1 MPHIGWRLFRR
12 MGKEPGAS
20 VLNRVVVVCALGYFV
35 DIYDLLL
42 FNIVRRQSLHDLGV
56 PDARLLAVGAD
67 LLNWQMGGLLLGGIV
82 WGVLGDRRGRR
93 SVLFGSIALY
103 SLANL
108 GNALVQS
115 VPMYAALRFV
125 AGIGLAGE
133 LGAAITLVSEA
144 LPAARRGYGT
154 MLVSAI
160 GILGAVA
167 GFSVSRLDWRVAY
180 LTGGI
185 LGLLLLAARLGLA
198 ESPLFAGIRGH
209 GRRGDLRLFLGSP
222 GPDGR
227 LRWLRGNGRRL
238 GLLARTSLVGVP
250 LWCAIGI
257 LVTFSPEIA
266 QALRVRGAVDAGAA
280 VLAAYGAASLGSLAS
295 GWLSQRLRSRR
306 TPLLAFL
313 AFTAAVDGAFLLLGG
328 ASSGLYLAA
337 CAGLGF
343 GAGYWAVFMQTAAEQ
358 FGTDLRAT
366 VTTAAPNLVRGSVVP
381 LTLAYRLLAGPLGLV
396 ASAVLLLCLTLAA
409 ALAAAWSLP
418 ETFGRD
424 LDFLE
429 TAPAPADGPAA
440 ERPVAGPAQA

>member
-1 MPHIGWRLFRR
+1 
-12 MGKEPGAS
+12 
-20 VLNRVVVVCALGYFV
+20 RVVVVCALGYFV

-42 FNIVRRQSLHDLGV
+42 FNIVRRPSLQALGV
-56 PDARLLAVGAD
+56 PDAELLAVGAD
-67 LLNWQMGGLLLGGIV
+67 LLNWQMGGLLLGGIA

-108 GNALVQS
+108 ANALVQT

-133 LGAAITLVSEA
+133 LGAAVTLVSEA
-144 LPAARRGYGT
+144 LPAAKRGYGT

-167 GFSVSRLDWRVAY
+167 GFAVSRLDWRIAY
-180 LTGGI
+180 LTGGL

-198 ESPLFAGIRGH
+198 ESPLFAGLRGH
-209 GRRGDLRLFLGSP
+209 AGRGDLRLFLGSP
-222 GPDGR
+222 RRGGGMR
-227 LRWLRGNGRRL
+227 YLRGNGRRL

-266 QALRVRGAVDAGAA
+266 RDLRMVGAVDAGTA
-280 VLAAYGAASLGSLAS
+280 VMVAYAAASLGSLAS
-295 GWLSQRLRSRR
+295 GALSQRLRSRR
-306 TPLLAFL
+306 TPLLVFL
-313 AFTAAVDGAFLLLGG
+313 AFTAAVDGVFLLLGG
-328 ASSGLYLAA
+328 APATAYLAA

-343 GAGYWAVFMQTAAEQ
+343 GAGYWAVFMQAAAEQ

-381 LTLAYRLLAGPLGLV
+381 LTLAYRWLADPLGLV
-396 ASAVLLLCLTLAA
+396 ASAVLLLCVTLAA

-429 TAPAPADGPAA
+429 TAPILDA
-440 ERPVAGPAQA
+440 AGPALAVASPVQT